1 LSSNGAFASQAA
13 SAPANSVIV
22 GIPGQTVVRAS
33 GDRKPELQDA
43 QLPDAIGLTLRTLLE
58 RVDQLEKAVS
68 PNAAHVHSPAQN
80 ADGSWIGE
88 DFTI

>member
-1 LSSNGAFASQAA
+1 MSSNGAFTSLAA

-22 GIPGQTVVRAS
+22 GIPGQTVVRANS
-33 GDRKPELQDA
+33 EKKPELQDA

-68 PNAAHVHSPAQN
+68 PNSPHVHSPAQN
-80 ADGSWIGE
+80 PDVSWLGE